1 MLHTLGLERSQFFC
15 MALQSAPSQ
24 LPLHEHWRV
33 FTSHLK
39 SRPPGDEPV
48 LGAVCA
54 AVNAMIR
61 VSRASK
67 TIPKARIIV

>member
-1 MLHTLGLERSQFFC
+1 MLHTHPLERSQFFC

-33 FTSHLK
+33 LTLHLK
-39 SRPPGDEPV
+39 SRPPGDEPL

-54 AVNAMIR
+54 EVTRAP
-61 VSRASK
+61 RASK
-67 TIPKARIIV
+67 TIPKARIFV